1 MLNYNRVL
9 CFDFETT
16 GLNGFTDE
24 IIEIGAVLLEK
35 KEGQLKVTKELSLL
49 VMPSKP
55 LPQKIIDIT
64 HITDELLLREGISQE
79 EAFQKFA
86 DLYQDEKTLLIAYN
100 IQFDLLFMQ
109 TLFKRHWN
117 TLFSIKND
125 VLDVMAIYK
134 DRHRFPHRLDNCVQT
149 YGVDVKN
156 THRALDDIKAT
167 FQALVKMAEEKNN
180 ISHYINKIGYNGTYG
195 VSGIRLPHVKYIP
208 QKGGY
213 REIENSL

>member
-64 HITDELLLREGISQE
+64 H
-79 EAFQKFA
+79 
-86 DLYQDEKTLLIAYN
+86 N
-100 IQFDLLFMQ
+100 
-109 TLFKRHWN
+109 
-117 TLFSIKND
+117 
-125 VLDVMAIYK
+125 
-134 DRHRFPHRLDNCVQT
+134 
-149 YGVDVKN
+149 
-156 THRALDDIKAT
+156 
-167 FQALVKMAEEKNN
+167 
-180 ISHYINKIGYNGTYG
+180 
-195 VSGIRLPHVKYIP
+195 
-208 QKGGY
+208 
-213 REIENSL
+213 

>member
-35 KEGQLKVTKELSLL
+35 KEGQLEVTKELSLL

-64 HITDELLLREGISQE
+64 HITDELLLREGVSQE
-79 EAFQKFA
+79 EAFQKFV
-86 DLYQDEKTLLIAYN
+86 DLYQDDKTLLIAYN

-109 TLFKRHWN
+109 TLFRRHWN
-117 TLFSIKND
+117 NFFSIKND

-149 YGVDVKN
+149 YGVEVKN

-167 FQALVKMAEEKNN
+167 YQALVKMAEEKNN

>member
-1 MLNYNRVL
+1 MLDYNRVL

-35 KEGQLKVTKELSLL
+35 KEGQLEVTQELSLL
-49 VMPSKP
+49 VMPSRP
-55 LPQKIIDIT
+55 LPQKIIEIT
-64 HITDELLLREGISQE
+64 HITDELLLREGVSQE
-79 EAFQKFA
+79 EAFQRFV

-100 IQFDLLFMQ
+100 IQFDLLFLQ
-109 TLFKRHWN
+109 TLFRRHWN
-117 TLFSIKND
+117 RFFSIKND

-134 DRHRFPHRLDNCVQT
+134 DRHRFPHRLDQCVQT
-149 YGVDVKN
+149 YHVEVKN

-167 FQALVKMAEEKNN
+167 YQALVKMAQEKNN
-180 ISHYINKIGYNGTYG
+180 IAHYINKIGYNGTYG
-195 VSGIRLPHVKYIP
+195 VSGIKLPHVKYIP

-213 REIENSL
+213 REIENS

>member
-1 MLNYNRVL
+1 MLDYNRVL

-16 GLNGFTDE
+16 GLNGYTDE
-24 IIEIGAVLLEK
+24 IIEIGAILLEK
-35 KEGQLKVTKELSLL
+35 KEGQLEVTQELSLL
-49 VMPSKP
+49 VMPSRP

-64 HITDELLLREGISQE
+64 HITDELLLREGVSQQ
-79 EAFQKFA
+79 EAFQRFI

-100 IQFDLLFMQ
+100 IQFDLLFLQ
-109 TLFKRHWN
+109 TLFRRQWN
-117 TLFSIKND
+117 PFFSIKND

-134 DRHRFPHRLDNCVQT
+134 DRHRFPHRLDQCVQT

-167 FQALVKMAEEKNN
+167 YQALLKMAEEKDN
-180 ISHYINKIGYNGTYG
+180 ITHYINKIGYNGTYG
-195 VSGIRLPHVKYIP
+195 VSGIRLPHVKYMP

-213 REIENSL
+213 REIENS